1 MNKENN
7 RTVLLPEGT
16 SLMDFVKAQS
26 KPEDYVLTNEEYEAV
41 YDYIDG
47 RKDSFPE
54 PLKEGLLKLLNGEMH
69 RRI

>member
-1 MNKENN
+1 MSEKKEKSEIMAWL
-7 RTVLLPEGT
+7 RE
-16 SLMDFVKAQS
+16 QS
-26 KPEDYVLTNEEYEAV
+26 KPEDYVLTDAEYYAV

>member
-1 MNKENN
+1 MTKPTNITDWVK
-7 RTVLLPEGT
+7 
-16 SLMDFVKAQS
+16 SLQ

-47 RKDSFPE
+47 GKDSFPE
-54 PLKEGLLKLLNGEMH
+54 PLKEGLLKLLNGEMY

>member
-1 MNKENN
+1 MNEEKKDSPIMAWI
-7 RTVLLPEGT
+7 R
-16 SLMDFVKAQS
+16 DQS
-26 KPEDYVLTNEEYEAV
+26 KDEDYTLTDPEYYAV